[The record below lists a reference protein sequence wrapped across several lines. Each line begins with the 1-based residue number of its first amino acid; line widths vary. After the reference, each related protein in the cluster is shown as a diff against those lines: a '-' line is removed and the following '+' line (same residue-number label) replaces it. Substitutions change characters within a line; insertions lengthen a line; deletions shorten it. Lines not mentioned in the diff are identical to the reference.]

1 MKFKA
6 IAAAY
11 KAQKSLNVLEA
22 PNGTQ
27 WISNGAALFL
37 MEGMPTLNADAVLN
51 IFDVPEEKRGEW
63 TTNEHKMNA
72 ELARMC
78 LNNDL
83 YPDDAL
89 AIMSPEISANGTKYL
104 FLKSPTE
111 VFAVNEKYLKPLYD
125 EGDYLRFFKKT
136 TSDSKSVAILVYK
149 GIEIKAVILPVVL
162 SGIMP
167 ELCEI
172 VSEIYLPANEKAD
185 EESEDDNETP

>member
-6 IAAAY
+6 IAAAF
-11 KAQKSLNVLEA
+11 KERKSLNVLEA

-27 WISNGAALFL
+27 WISNGTAMFL
-37 MEGMPTLNADAVLN
+37 MEGMPVLNAAAVLN
-51 IFDVPEEKRGEW
+51 IFDIPEIKREEW
-63 TTNEHKMNA
+63 ETGEHKMTA

-89 AIMSPEISANGTKYL
+89 TIMSLEIVINGSKYL
-104 FLKSPTE
+104 FLKSPSG
-111 VFAVNEKYLKPLYD
+111 VFAINEKYLKPLDD

-136 TSDSKSVAILVYK
+136 TSDGKTVAILVYK
-149 GIEIKAVILPVVL
+149 GLEIKAVILPAHF

-167 ELCEI
+167 ELRKI
-172 VSEIYLPANEKAD
+172 VSEIYSPANTTND
-185 EESEDDNETP
+185 ESEDDNETS